1 MPDAAQARS
10 VDLDQPKATET
21 TMSKRGI
28 RYGLALALTGVAGT
42 AWAQDGNVTMGQQ
55 IAEEYCASCHMVGP
69 GGAFKED
76 PPSFAAIAV
85 YRSAD
90 QIRARIV
97 QPIHDAM
104 PRYTEY
110 MIGGN
115 IDDMVAYITSLED

>member
-1 MPDAAQARS
+1 M
-10 VDLDQPKATET
+10 T
-21 TMSKRGI
+21 KRGI
-28 RYGLALALTGVAGT
+28 RYGLALALTAMAGT
-42 AWAQDGNVTMGQQ
+42 ASAQDGNVTMGQQ
-55 IAEEYCASCHMVGP
+55 IAEEYCASCHTVSP
-69 GGAFKED
+69 GGAFKEE

-85 YRSAD
+85 YRSAN

-110 MIGGN
+110 MIGRN